1 MRVFLLYKRD
11 AGTNPFVLQ
20 APRPRKTL
28 RPNPW
33 ASSAANLS
41 TDFSPPTRSAPIP
54 PPYIPSGRQEL
65 DPLPPRTTSLDL
77 PPDNEI
83 AEACSVYFVRHYQ
96 VGFLHRATFMQRLA
110 QKPMEVPH
118 FLLCGMLAVTAST
131 TPSIVARFGG
141 AEAASAH
148 FLELARAAGNS
159 ELGDISLE
167 NCQAWYLLALVDWSS
182 GSGARSAMSIGLAL
196 RMAYLLKL
204 ENHESYPEAT
214 TSAQQIEGESA
225 RRT

>member
-1 MRVFLLYKRD
+1 MSRD
-11 AGTNPFVLQ
+11 LQLRDIGLALTSGCAIQ
-20 APRPRKTL
+20 APRPRKTPRL
-28 RPNPW
+28 NPS
-33 ASSAANLS
+33 ASSAGDLS
-41 TDFSPPTRSAPIP
+41 TEESLPPSRVAPVP
-54 PPYIPSGRQEL
+54 PPYIFTGG
-65 DPLPPRTTSLDL
+65 PRSDRTPSLDL
-77 PPDNEI
+77 PPDHEI

-110 QKPMEVPH
+110 QKPMAVPH
-118 FLLCGMLAVTAST
+118 FLLCAMLAVTAST
-131 TPSIVARFGG
+131 TPTIVARFGS

-148 FLELARAAGNS
+148 FLELARAAGNA
-159 ELGDISLE
+159 ELGNISLE

-182 GSGARSAMSIGLAL
+182 GSGARSSMSIGLAL

-204 ENHESYPEAT
+204 ENYESYPETT